1 MITVVGSINLD
12 LIAAVDRLPGPG
24 ETLRSDGFRTAPGGK
39 GANQALAAARAG
51 GEVRMIGA
59 VGKDS
64 FSAEALACLEEGKVQ
79 LGGVRQAAAATGI
92 ALIFVDAKGENVI
105 VIAPGANDTVL
116 PGDLAKARFG
126 KGEIVLLQHEIPL
139 ATVEATIAATA
150 EAGGTSVLNT
160 APFRA
165 DAAKLL
171 PMADYVVAN
180 ETEFDLYADALKLEG
195 ADRRARMQDFV
206 DRTGRTVVVTLGADG
221 VIAATPDG
229 QFAVPALPVTPVDTV
244 GAGDT
249 FCGYLGAG
257 LAAGLPLE
265 QALRRAAAAGSL
277 ACLKPGAQPAI
288 PHASEVDKALA
299 EG

>member
-51 GEVRMIGA
+51 GEVCMIGA

-116 PGDLAKARFG
+116 PGDLAKARFAR
-126 KGEIVLLQHEIPL
+126 GEIVLLQHEIPL
-139 ATVEATIAATA
+139 ATVEAAIVAAA

-165 DAAKLL
+165 DAARLL

-195 ADRRARMQDFV
+195 ADRRARMMDFV
-206 DRTGRTVVVTLGADG
+206 GR
-221 VIAATPDG
+221 
-229 QFAVPALPVTPVDTV
+229 
-244 GAGDT
+244 
-249 FCGYLGAG
+249 
-257 LAAGLPLE
+257 
-265 QALRRAAAAGSL
+265 
-277 ACLKPGAQPAI
+277 
-288 PHASEVDKALA
+288 
-299 EG
+299 